1 MVIALQTLPN
11 PYFGGMLNTFALIPF
26 KSSATF
32 ITDPGALSLY
42 CEGCRGVK
50 DCCCLSS
57 KLSVHLPH
65 SLASVWIKQNRLCGL
80 DRPETRRWVD
90 GHWPLLAFRLQELK
104 RHNFNKATNQSHV
117 WQQGSRWT
125 AGLVI
130 LSWKNE
136 QAPAREEWQ
145 ARLAPIKGFL
155 LF

>member
-1 MVIALQTLPN
+1 MVTAWQTLPN
-11 PYFGGMLNTFALIPF
+11 PYFGGMLNTFALISF
-26 KSSATF
+26 QSSATF

-50 DCCCLSS
+50 DCCCQSS
-57 KLSVHLPH
+57 KLSMHLPH

-90 GHWPLLAFRLQELK
+90 GHWPLLVFRLQELK

-117 WQQGSRWT
+117 WAVGGRRDWSFCHGRWT
-125 AGLVI
+125 GTSEGGVI
-130 LSWKNE
+130 H
-136 QAPAREEWQ
+136 AR
-145 ARLAPIKGFL
+145 PPPMKGFL